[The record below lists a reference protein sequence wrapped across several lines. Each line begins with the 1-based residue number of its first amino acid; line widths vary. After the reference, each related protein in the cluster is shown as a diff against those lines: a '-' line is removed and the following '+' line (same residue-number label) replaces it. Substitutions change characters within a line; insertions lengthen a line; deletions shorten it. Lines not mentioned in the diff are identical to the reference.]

1 MVMGLETKRLGE
13 LEMVPDSVRE
23 KALALANAIQETE
36 EYKEFLEKEENLK
49 KDEVAQDLLA
59 QFHEKQRDF
68 VAKQLSGEVDQEL
81 LSELTEIQAQLNQR
95 ESVIDFLD
103 SYNRLT
109 DLLGEIGDIISKELN
124 FDFGEA
130 YRS

>member
-1 MVMGLETKRLGE
+1 MGLETKRLGE

>member
-1 MVMGLETKRLGE
+1 MGE

-36 EYKEFLEKEENLK
+36 EYKDFLEKEEILK
-49 KDEVAQDLLA
+49 QDEVAQDLLA
-59 QFHEKQRDF
+59 QFQEKQRDF
-68 VAKQLSGEVDQEL
+68 VAKQLSGEVDQEI

-103 SYNRLT
+103 SYNRLI
-109 DLLGEIGDIISKELN
+109 DLLGEVGDIISKELN